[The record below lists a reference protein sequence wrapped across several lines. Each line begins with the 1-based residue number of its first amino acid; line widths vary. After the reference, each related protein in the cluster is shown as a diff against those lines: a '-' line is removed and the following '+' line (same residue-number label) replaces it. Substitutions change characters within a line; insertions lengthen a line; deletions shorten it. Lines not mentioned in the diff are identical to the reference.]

1 MRRTVT
7 RKKGGHELI
16 AIVVIYAFVLVVLAV
31 LWQLLGF

>member
-7 RKKGGHELI
+7 RKKSGHELI
-16 AIVVIYAFVLVVLAV
+16 ATVVIYAFVLVVLAV